1 MAVIRAEAQSLDT
14 LTRLADNPPLQI
26 RRYPPQPPPH
36 DPHAASSHQLKLYI
50 VRVPNSQ
57 DIILTPLKP
66 QCNTVTAQDIV
77 SCLYYLR
84 IQPLEGG
91 NQKPRSQSLQ
101 PDHYPTRGTSSFDD
115 ATRPSHPRASF
126 SGESSQSDHLV
137 PGGGGS
143 GGYMNPSS
151 SSIHSVGAGPMPTS
165 TDFEITFIRRD
176 RTTGSQATIGRIYS
190 NNNSPLVDIP
200 HMPNS
205 YAAQMM
211 HNESLVSKKGK
222 RDRKR
227 LNLEVYTDGYRKFVC
242 GPQRTAR
249 TPVTPATL
257 GVPDTTRPST
267 ATSDGGESVS
277 SRGDGYLWPAP
288 VPPPPPGFEDVGP
301 PPPPKDPARSQQ
313 QMMMSPA
320 MSRVSYQSRFTEVY
334 SPDSPNPSIR
344 RSRPQQQQSGGSS
357 PAVELPEQ
365 EDESDGI
372 FKRTLF
378 LQGEGFWKSTGKRLS
393 AFSASHRRKRSDSPG
408 SYNRQQQQ
416 QSQSQYTVNE
426 ETRLAME
433 QMGLYSTSPN
443 YCPPGS
449 ASPDERPDKET
460 KGKGYVFEPPQ
471 KGTGTCEFE
480 TNGVGRKIRLR
491 LHPPSTM
498 VGSPF
503 GNTAIVKGD
512 PILLSTLSLRPPD
525 ADRSPSPSGGS
536 SSKHGHSRG
545 LSKFKFGE
553 KFKKLQRENSWTEQ
567 TEFDAGSGLRSKL
580 GSLLV
585 EGEGMDV
592 LDLVVVSSMG
602 VFYRRYCEWTED
614 LREGGGI

>member
-1 MAVIRAEAQSLDT
+1 MVIRAEAQSLDT

-84 IQPLEGG
+84 IQPLEGL
-91 NQKPRSQSLQ
+91 QKPRSQSLQ
-101 PDHYPTRGTSSFDD
+101 PDSSSTRGTSSFDD
-115 ATRPSHPRASF
+115 ARHPRASF
-126 SGESSQSDHLV
+126 SGESSRSDHLV
-137 PGGGGS
+137 PGGGS
-143 GGYMNPSS
+143 GGHLNPSS
-151 SSIHSVGAGPMPTS
+151 SSIHSMGSGPMPTS

-176 RTTGSQATIGRIYS
+176 RTTGHQATVGRIYS
-190 NNNSPLVDIP
+190 NHNSPLVDIP

-211 HNESLVSKKGK
+211 HQESLISKKGK

-242 GPQRTAR
+242 GPKHLR
-249 TPVTPATL
+249 TPATL
-257 GVPDTTRPST
+257 SVPDTTRPST
-267 ATSDGGESVS
+267 ATSDGGDSVIS
-277 SRGDGYLWPAP
+277 GGGYLWPAP

-301 PPPPKDPARSQQ
+301 PPPPKDPSRPQ
-313 QMMMSPA
+313 MMSPA
-320 MSRVSYQSRFTEVY
+320 MSRISYQSRFTEVY
-334 SPDSPNPSIR
+334 SPDSPNPSLR
-344 RSRPQQQQSGGSS
+344 RPRPQPQQSQQQTRGSP
-357 PAVELPEQ
+357 PAVTEIPEL
-365 EDESDGI
+365 DDDSDGI

-378 LQGEGFWKSTGKRLS
+378 LQGEGFWKTTGKR
-393 AFSASHRRKRSDSPG
+393 FSALSSSHRRKRSDSPG
-408 SYNRQQQQ
+408 SYNRHQQPQHA
-416 QSQSQYTVNE
+416 VDE
-426 ETRLAME
+426 ETRIAIE
-433 QMGLYSTSPN
+433 QMGLYSTSPS
-443 YCPPGS
+443 YCSPTGS
-449 ASPDERPDKET
+449 SPDERLEKET

-491 LHPPSTM
+491 LHPPSTIA
-498 VGSPF
+498 GSPF
-503 GNTAIVKGD
+503 GNTTVVKAD

-525 ADRSPSPSGGS
+525 ADRSPSPSGRNP
-536 SSKHGHSRG
+536 SKQGHSRG
-545 LSKFKFGE
+545 LSKFKFGV
-553 KFKKLQRENSWTEQ
+553 KKLQRENSWTEQ
-567 TEFDAGSGLRSKL
+567 LEHDVGSGLRSKL

-614 LREGGGI
+614 LREGGAI

>member
-1 MAVIRAEAQSLDT
+1 MVIRAEAQSLDT

-36 DPHAASSHQLKLYI
+36 DPHAVSSHQLKLYI

-84 IQPLEGG
+84 IQPLEGL
-91 NQKPRSQSLQ
+91 QKPRSQSLQ
-101 PDHYPTRGTSSFDD
+101 PDHYSARGTSSFDD
-115 ATRPSHPRASF
+115 ARPSYLRASF
-126 SGESSQSDHLV
+126 SGESSRSDHLF
-137 PGGGGS
+137 PGGQNNNDNN
-143 GGYMNPSS
+143 GGYLNHSS
-151 SSIHSVGAGPMPTS
+151 SSIHSVGSGPMPTS

-190 NNNSPLVDIP
+190 NHNSPLVDIP

-211 HNESLVSKKGK
+211 HQESLVSKKGR

-242 GPQRTAR
+242 NQKPVG
-249 TPVTPATL
+249 TPVTL
-257 GVPDTTRPST
+257 NVPDTTRPST
-267 ATSDGGESVS
+267 ATSDGGDSVS
-277 SRGDGYLWPAP
+277 SGGGYLWPAP

-301 PPPPKDPARSQQ
+301 PPPPKDLSRP
-313 QMMMSPA
+313 QMMNPA
-320 MSRVSYQSRFTEVY
+320 MSRVSYQSRFTEIY

-344 RSRPQQQQSGGSS
+344 RPRPQQQPET
-357 PAVELPEQ
+357 PAAEIPEP
-365 EDESDGI
+365 DDDSDGI

-393 AFSASHRRKRSDSPG
+393 VFSAAHRRKRSDSPG
-408 SYNRQQQQ
+408 SYNRHHQQQP
-416 QSQSQYTVNE
+416 SQPRYAVDE
-426 ETRLAME
+426 ETRIAME

-443 YCPPGS
+443 YCPSDGG
-449 ASPDERPDKET
+449 SPDEKLDRET

-491 LHPPSTM
+491 LHPPSTIA
-498 VGSPF
+498 GSPF
-503 GNTAIVKGD
+503 GNTTIVKGD

-525 ADRSPSPSGGS
+525 ADGNPPPSGS
-536 SSKHGHSRG
+536 SSRPGHSRG

-567 TEFDAGSGLRSKL
+567 TEYDAGSGLKSKL

-602 VFYRRYCEWTED
+602 VFYRRYCEWAED
-614 LREGGGI
+614 LKEGGGI

>member
-1 MAVIRAEAQSLDT
+1 MVIRAEAQSLDT

-36 DPHAASSHQLKLYI
+36 DPHAAASHQLKLYI

-66 QCNTVTAQDIV
+66 QCSTVTAQDIV

-84 IQPLEGG
+84 IQPVESL
-91 NQKPRSQSLQ
+91 QKPRSQSLQ
-101 PDHYPTRGTSSFDD
+101 PDGYSSRGTASFDD
-115 ATRPSHPRASF
+115 ARPSYPRASF
-126 SGESSQSDHLV
+126 SGESSRSDQLV
-137 PGGGGS
+137 PGGYNNGVQ
-143 GGYMNPSS
+143 MNPSS
-151 SSIHSVGAGPMPTS
+151 SSIHSMSSGPMPTS

-176 RTTGSQATIGRIYS
+176 RVAGTQATIGRIYS
-190 NNNSPLVDIP
+190 NHNSPLVDIP

-211 HNESLVSKKGK
+211 HQESLVSKKGR

-242 GPQRTAR
+242 QKPIR
-249 TPVTPATL
+249 TPTTL
-257 GVPDTTRPST
+257 NVPDTTRPST

-277 SRGDGYLWPAP
+277 SRGGYLWPAP

-301 PPPPKDPARSQQ
+301 PPPPKDLFGPP
-313 QMMMSPA
+313 MMSPA

-344 RSRPQQQQSGGSS
+344 RPRPQQQQPET
-357 PAVELPEQ
+357 PAAQGP
-365 EDESDGI
+365 DIDDDSDDI

-378 LQGEGFWKSTGKRLS
+378 LQGEGFWKSTGKR
-393 AFSASHRRKRSDSPG
+393 FSALHRRKRSDSPG
-408 SYNRQQQQ
+408 SHSRYQQQQ
-416 QSQSQYTVNE
+416 QPPQQPQYTVDE
-426 ETRLAME
+426 ETRVAME

-449 ASPDERPDKET
+449 GSPDEKLDKET

-480 TNGVGRKIRLR
+480 TNGVGRKIRLK
-491 LHPPSTM
+491 LHPPSTIA
-498 VGSPF
+498 GSPF
-503 GNTAIVKGD
+503 GNTTVVKAD

-525 ADRSPSPSGGS
+525 ADRSPSPSGTS
-536 SSKHGHSRG
+536 SRPGHSRG

-567 TEFDAGSGLRSKL
+567 AEHDAGGGLRSKL

-602 VFYRRYCEWTED
+602 VFYKRYCEWSED
-614 LREGGGI
+614 LKESGGV

>member
-1 MAVIRAEAQSLDT
+1 MVIRAEAQSLDT

-26 RRYPPQPPPH
+26 RRYPSQPPPH
-36 DPHAASSHQLKLYI
+36 DPHVSSSHQLKLYI

-66 QCNTVTAQDIV
+66 QCSTVTAQDIV

-84 IQPLEGG
+84 IQPLEGP
-91 NQKPRSQSLQ
+91 QKSRSQSLQ
-101 PDHYPTRGTSSFDD
+101 PDHYPARGTASFDD

-126 SGESSQSDHLV
+126 SGESSRSDHLAA
-137 PGGGGS
+137 PGGNNGS
-143 GGYMNPSS
+143 GYLNPSS
-151 SSIHSVGAGPMPTS
+151 SSISSMSSGAMPSS

-190 NNNSPLVDIP
+190 NHNSPLIDIP

-211 HNESLVSKKGK
+211 HQESLVSKKGK

-242 GPQRTAR
+242 QKPLR
-249 TPVTPATL
+249 TPATL
-257 GVPDTTRPST
+257 NVPDTSRPST
-267 ATSDGGESVS
+267 ATSDGGESVV
-277 SRGDGYLWPAP
+277 SRGGYLWPAP

-301 PPPPKDPARSQQ
+301 PPPPKDPLRPP
-313 QMMMSPA
+313 MVSPA

-334 SPDSPNPSIR
+334 SPDSPNPSLR
-344 RSRPQQQQSGGSS
+344 RPRPQQQQSQQQPPQQRAGG
-357 PAVELPEQ
+357 APEVP
-365 EDESDGI
+365 ESDDESDGI

-378 LQGEGFWKSTGKRLS
+378 LQGEGFWKTTGKRFS
-393 AFSASHRRKRSDSPG
+393 AFSSSHRRKRSESPG
-408 SYNRQQQQ
+408 SYPGNARQQPIP
-416 QSQSQYTVNE
+416 SQPQYSVDE
-426 ETRLAME
+426 ETRVAME

-443 YCPPGS
+443 YCQTGS
-449 ASPDERPDKET
+449 SPDERLGRET

-491 LHPPSTM
+491 LHPPSTIA
-498 VGSPF
+498 GSPF
-503 GNTAIVKGD
+503 GNTAVVKGD
-512 PILLSTLSLRPPD
+512 PILLSTLSLSPPD
-525 ADRSPSPSGGS
+525 ADRSPSPPGMTSRP
-536 SSKHGHSRG
+536 GHSRG
-545 LSKFKFGE
+545 LSKFKFGD

-567 TEFDAGSGLRSKL
+567 TEHDAGSGLRSKL

-585 EGEGMDV
+585 EAEGMDV

-602 VFYRRYCEWTED
+602 VFYKRYCEWTED
-614 LREGGGI
+614 LKEGGGI